1 MIRSDRRRASSLPSI
16 HTFMA
21 ADVLPAQDDADAS
34 LWEALPGGV
43 LLLHADGRALYVNA
57 ALRSASGRSDA
68 QLLGSGWRDALAPA
82 SVDALLARLAQPADF
97 ELDLALLDSQGRE
110 LPARCAA
117 RWQSD
122 GERCTCILQQ
132 LARTP
137 LDTTLASRPPQ
148 AQVALFRLLA
158 DNVPVLIAYYSAS
171 DFRCQFANRQYAQ
184 AFGRDAE
191 SIIGSTFEEVIGAQ
205 AAREIQ
211 PQVER
216 MLVRRLPVVY
226 ERTVVGAD
234 KSTRWFEVHLLP
246 HLEGAAG
253 AAVGAFVLIN
263 DITRH
268 RVAEQA
274 ARESEERLGK
284 FMQASAEGIVFHRD
298 GFITD
303 ANPPVCELIGYSLSE
318 MLGRKTLEFIAPD
331 HVAQVAAVIASGQE
345 TAYES
350 MLLDKH
356 GQRIPVEFIVRT
368 MMRGNERLR
377 MTIVR
382 DIRDRH
388 AAQARIHH
396 MAHFDALTGLPNRV
410 SFMAHLERSMAPP
423 REGSTPHLALLF
435 IDLDNFKRVNDSLG
449 HLVGDALLR
458 SVGARIT
465 ASLRTTDVVA
475 RFGGDEFVV
484 LLAHLAPD
492 ELHASDAAEVAHK
505 LLVAISAPI
514 DAEGRPLTV
523 TPSIGI
529 ALYPGDGTTPEE
541 LVKHADSAMY
551 LAKARGRANV
561 KFFEPQMAAAAYAA
575 LVMEGQLAHALERGE
590 FVLHFQPQ
598 VRASDGALVGAEALI
613 RWQHPER
620 GLLLADAFIPLA
632 EQRQLMLAIGH
643 WVLAEAARCA
653 LHWHAMELGVTS
665 VAVNLASVQ
674 FQSPGFIDSIAQV
687 LPSAHG
693 LLELELTERML
704 MDDLPQVKQR
714 LTQLKA
720 MGLRISVDDFGTG
733 YSSLGHLKELP
744 IDKVKID
751 RSFVHDLPAN
761 RDSAAITRA
770 IIQMGQNLGMTVVAE
785 GVETE
790 AQCAFL
796 AEHGCDELQGLLISA
811 PLPQAEFERWV
822 MSAPRLPSTVT
833 DPPRGRG
840 PAWGGPALVPPG
852 DPPTSS

>member
-1 MIRSDRRRASSLPSI
+1 
-16 HTFMA
+16 MA
-21 ADVLPAQDDADAS
+21 ADTSPEQEAADAS
-34 LWEALPGGV
+34 LWEALPGAV

-57 ALRSASGRSDA
+57 AMCAAGGRSRA
-68 QLLGSGWRDALAPA
+68 QLLGAGWRGMLTPE
-82 SVDALLARLAQPADF
+82 SLDALLAQLAQPGDF
-97 ELDLALLDSQGRE
+97 ELELDLVDAEGRE
-110 LPARCAA
+110 FPVRCAA

-122 GERCTCILQQ
+122 GERCTCVLQQ
-132 LARTP
+132 AAGAP
-137 LDTTLASRPPQ
+137 LGGVLASRPPQ
-148 AQVALFRLLA
+148 AQAALFRLLA
-158 DNVPVLIAYYSAS
+158 DNVPVLIAYYNAS

-184 AFGRDAE
+184 AFGRDTE

-216 MLVRRLPVVY
+216 MLAQRLAVVY
-226 ERTVVGAD
+226 ERSMVGAD
-234 KSTRWFEVHLLP
+234 GSTRRLEVHLLP
-246 HLEGAAG
+246 HLEGEAAAA
-253 AAVGAFVLIN
+253 AAVGAFVLIH

-268 RVAEQA
+268 RLAEQA
-274 ARESEERLGK
+274 ARESEERLSK
-284 FMQASAEGIVFHRD
+284 FMQASAEGIVFHKD

-303 ANPPVCELIGYSLSE
+303 ANPPVCELTGFSLEE

-350 MLLDKH
+350 MLIDKH

-368 MMRGNERLR
+368 MMRGGERLR

-410 SFMAHLERSMAPP
+410 SFMAHLERSMLATADGFES
-423 REGSTPHLALLF
+423 RLALLF

-449 HLVGDALLR
+449 HLVGDTLLR
-458 SVGARIT
+458 TVATRIT
-465 ASLRTTDVVA
+465 AGLRATDVVA

-484 LLAHLAPD
+484 LLSNLAANG
-492 ELHASDAAEVAHK
+492 LHASDAAEVAHK
-505 LLVAISAPI
+505 LLAVISAPV

-529 ALYPGDGTTPEE
+529 ALYPGHGDTSEE

-561 KFFEPQMAAAAYAA
+561 QFFEPQMATRAYAA
-575 LVMEGQLAHALERGE
+575 LVMEGQLALALERGE

-598 VRASDGALVGAEALI
+598 VRAQDGALVGAEALI

-632 EQRQLMLAIGH
+632 EQRQLMLPIGQ
-643 WVLAEAARCA
+643 WVLGEAARCA
-653 LHWHAMELGVTS
+653 LRWNEMGLGVAP

-674 FQSPGFIDSIAQV
+674 FQSLGFIESVAQV
-687 LPSAHG
+687 LPPGERDQG

-704 MDDLPQVKQR
+704 MDDLALVKQR
-714 LTQLKA
+714 LTRLKEL
-720 MGLRISVDDFGTG
+720 GLRISVDDFGTG

-751 RSFVHDLPAN
+751 RSFVHDLPDN

-770 IIQMGQNLGMTVVAE
+770 IIQMGRNLGMTVIAE

-790 AQCAFL
+790 AQRAFL
-796 AEHGCDELQGLLISA
+796 AAHGCDELQGLLISA
-811 PLPQAEFERWV
+811 PLPQAEFEAWV
-822 MSAPRLPSTVT
+822 MKRRA
-833 DPPRGRG
+833 
-840 PAWGGPALVPPG
+840 
-852 DPPTSS
+852 TSSF